1 MDCNCID
8 NFISFVVE
16 WLAINMHYH
25 KVHQIEYVIIAFLAL
40 LGTGYGIFQAKI
52 IQFGV
57 DQLTDA
63 STTEIISFINWYT
76 WAFMGSGAIAYII
89 PKCTKI
95 NH

>member
-1 MDCNCID
+1 MWIATVL
-8 NFISFVVE
+8 ITLSFVVQQ
-16 WLAINMHYH
+16 LAKPYHSVHHYA
-25 KVHQIEYVIIAFLAL
+25 KIAFFAL

-63 STTEIISFINWYT
+63 STTETISFINWYT